1 MGFEQLAKLRDQLSK
16 SAKTEAPAR
25 ADRNRTPSAV
35 SKAKPAADG
44 KSAGKSAGK
53 PDVRS
58 EGKPNVRPDRKSGA
72 RPNTRPANPVSK
84 AAPRPKPPVNAKPVD
99 PVVVHIGRLQKR
111 FPEAFPKNPAPK
123 VPLKIGIFEDLIP
136 FIAELKLTQPELRD
150 AIKVWCRGSRYW
162 SAMGVDAIRVDLS
175 GAEAGRVSPED
186 AVRAQKLEEAR
197 LARVAAKAQATSAA
211 VSTPVATESA
221 TSESAVSEPA
231 PVDPAPAA
239 ASEPSES

>member
-53 PDVRS
+53 PDR
-58 EGKPNVRPDRKSGA
+58 KPGA
-72 RPNTRPANPVSK
+72 RPNTSPANPVPK
-84 AAPRPKPPVNAKPVD
+84 AAPRPNPPVNAKPVD

-150 AIKVWCRGSRYW
+150 AIKVWCRGSR
-162 SAMGVDAIRVDLS
+162 
-175 GAEAGRVSPED
+175 
-186 AVRAQKLEEAR
+186 
-197 LARVAAKAQATSAA
+197 
-211 VSTPVATESA
+211 
-221 TSESAVSEPA
+221 
-231 PVDPAPAA
+231 
-239 ASEPSES
+239 

>member
-16 SAKTEAPAR
+16 SAKTKAPAR
-25 ADRNRTPSAV
+25 ADRNRTPAAV
-35 SKAKPAADG
+35 SKGKPAAD
-44 KSAGKSAGK
+44 AR
-53 PDVRS
+53 PDNRA
-58 EGKPNVRPDRKSGA
+58 NVRPNAKS
-72 RPNTRPANPVSK
+72 ANPVSK

-136 FIAELKLTQPELRD
+136 HIAELKLTQPELRD

-162 SAMGVDAIRVDLS
+162 SAMSADAIRVDLS

-197 LARVAAKAQATSAA
+197 LARVAAKAQTAA
-211 VSTPVATESA
+211 PAAPT
-221 TSESAVSEPA
+221 EPA
-231 PVDPAPAA
+231 PAAA

>member
-16 SAKTEAPAR
+16 SAKTKAPAR
-25 ADRNRTPSAV
+25 ADRNRAPSSV

-44 KSAGKSAGK
+44 K
-53 PDVRS
+53 PDVRPDVRPNA
-58 EGKPNVRPDRKSGA
+58 KPNA
-72 RPNTRPANPVSK
+72 RPARPAQKS
-84 AAPRPKPPVNAKPVD
+84 APRPKPPVNAKPVD

-123 VPLKIGIFEDLIP
+123 VPLKIGIFEDLIAH
-136 FIAELKLTQPELRD
+136 IAELKLTQAELRD

-162 SAMGVDAIRVDLS
+162 SAMSADAIRVDLS

-186 AVRAQKLEEAR
+186 AVRAQKLEESR
-197 LARVAAKAQATSAA
+197 VARVAAKAQTAPAATSA
-211 VSTPVATESA
+211 P
-221 TSESAVSEPA
+221 SEPPAPSEPTEPA
-231 PVDPAPAA
+231 PP

>member
-16 SAKTEAPAR
+16 SAKTKAPAR
-25 ADRNRTPSAV
+25 ADRNRAPSAV

-44 KSAGKSAGK
+44 K

-58 EGKPNVRPDRKSGA
+58 DRK
-72 RPNTRPANPVSK
+72 PHPRPAKPVSK
-84 AAPRPKPPVNAKPVD
+84 APPQPKPPVNAKPVD

-123 VPLKIGIFEDLIP
+123 VPLKIGIFEDLIAH
-136 FIAELKLTQPELRD
+136 IAELKVTQPELRD

-162 SAMGVDAIRVDLS
+162 SAMTVDAIRVDLS

-197 LARVAAKAQATSAA
+197 VARVAAKAQATTAA
-211 VSTPVATESA
+211 PAEAAPAES
-221 TSESAVSEPA
+221 
-231 PVDPAPAA
+231 APAA